1 MEQIEIKFH
10 GASGGRQEEAFV
22 LKKNQNSKLKA
33 EKKIDRSSTH

>member
-22 LKKNQNSKLKA
+22 LKKKP
-33 EKKIDRSSTH
+33 EFKIKGREEDIS